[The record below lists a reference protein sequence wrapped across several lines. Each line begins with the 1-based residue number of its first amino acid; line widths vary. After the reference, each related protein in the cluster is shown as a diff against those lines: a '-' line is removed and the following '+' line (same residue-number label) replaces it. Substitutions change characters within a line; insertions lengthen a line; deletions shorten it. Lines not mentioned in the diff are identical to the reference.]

1 MSSGGTATAAA
12 AAAAAAKADSTSDPF
27 CFNVRRE
34 LQKSKCSLAES
45 DKAYTEETTG
55 VAGAPKDAMV
65 RELAQSLAVSVCMT
79 DNMDLATLL
88 LTKKFAWIDDPF
100 LGGGAKDQGLWSSLR
115 NCTVTMVRKEVIEF
129 ILAAPT
135 VTGVNKKTVWELCQA
150 CVAHKVQ
157 SEQRRPKAST

>member
-1 MSSGGTATAAA
+1 MSSGGTATATAAA
-12 AAAAAAKADSTSDPF
+12 AAAAAKAGNMSDG
-27 CFNVRRE
+27 FNVRQE

-55 VAGAPKDAMV
+55 VAGAPSDAMV
-65 RELAQSLAVSVCMT
+65 RELAQSLAVSVTMT

-88 LTKKFAWIDDPF
+88 RTKKFAWIEDVF
-100 LGGGAKDQGLWSSLR
+100 LGGSPKDPGLWSSLG
-115 NCTVTMVRKEVIEF
+115 NCTTTMVRKEIIQR